1 MGSAA
6 RARASPPT
14 SIAARR
20 RTKLRWRR
28 QAGRSQAKP
37 GQEDCNRKTAHEQP
51 LVSAEGELRATSD
64 EVREP
69 PSGAAQQDRWV
80 PFRTAAT
87 SGIAARAAVP
97 SYTAGGW
104 SCGPAAPTTPR
115 HPPLDRSF
123 LREKRSAPPRRG
135 RRKRGNSFRYRSGA
149 AVRTWPADA
158 DEPSRTALGRSRDSR
173 TRRSTPRRTE
183 TSGSRRAH
191 LRFRTIHAGPWI
203 GRRRVRKRR
212 QSPF

>member
-14 SIAARR
+14 SIGARR

-28 QAGRSQAKP
+28 RAGKSQAKP
-37 GQEDCNRKTAHEQP
+37 GQEDCNRRTAHEQP
-51 LVSAEGELRATSD
+51 LVSAEGEIRATPS
-64 EVREP
+64 EVRWP

-80 PFRTAAT
+80 PFRTVAT
-87 SGIAARAAVP
+87 SGVAVRAAVP

-104 SCGPAAPTTPR
+104 SCGPAVPTTPR

-135 RRKRGNSFRYRSGA
+135 RHKLGNSFRYRPGA
-149 AVRTWPADA
+149 TVRTWPADA
-158 DEPSRTALGRSRDSR
+158 DELSGTAPRLAQDSR
-173 TRRSTPRRTE
+173 TRRSTPRRIE

-191 LRFRTIHAGPWI
+191 LRFRTIHAGPWT
-203 GRRRVRKRR
+203 G
-212 QSPF
+212 